1 MMTKKMYTLKSVL
14 CSSYNSSRM
23 KNSSESPMSHQVLN
37 AQQKQSSRSIRRA
50 SWLCWILCAI
60 ALACLLFLTQVTD
73 ARNITRRSVPPTP
86 AVTLKDSLSTSLVP
100 TRSIVIS
107 IYVLPS
113 LLDSLESALDTTSS
127 ISTSTMIKPRIV
139 SGTTNVD

>member
-14 CSSYNSSRM
+14 CSSYTTSRM
-23 KNSSESPMSHQVLN
+23 KNSSESPMSHQVSN
-37 AQQKQSSRSIRRA
+37 AQLKQSSRSTRLA
-50 SWLCWILCAI
+50 SFLCWIICAI

-73 ARNITRRSVPPTP
+73 ARNITRKSVLPTL
-86 AVTLKDSLSTSLVP
+86 AVIQRDSLSTSLVP
-100 TRSIVIS
+100 TQSIVIS